1 MRWVYVQQME
11 ELADEVKKLKY
22 EMGRNVQQTEELAD
36 EVKKLKHEVGLRPT
50 DGGTRRRSQ
59 ETQV

>member
-22 EMGRNVQQTEELAD
+22 E
-36 EVKKLKHEVGLRPT
+36 VGLRPT
-50 DGGTRRRSQ
+50 DAGTHRRSQ